1 MRTVAPAKVNW
12 TLEVLGKRD
21 DGYHEIRSVMQTVDL
36 CDDVSIESSAA
47 LSLAVAGEHEASED
61 DLTLKAA
68 RLIAARVGS
77 ELPAAIRVTK
87 RIPVG
92 SGLGGGSSD
101 AAATMR
107 LLNEL
112 HGLGLSAEDLATA
125 GAEVGSDVPFFVYGG
140 TALVEGRGERVTPLP
155 DASETWMVL
164 VVPPIRVAEKTKRMY
179 QALRLGD
186 FSNGGRS
193 DALSQRV
200 LQGERVSQ
208 EDIHNVFERVAYEV
222 FARLDAYREALLS
235 AGARAVHLGGAGPA
249 LFALAESEAHAQAM
263 SERIRSLQAKVF
275 VVRTPTTGEATAV
288 AD

>member
-1 MRTVAPAKVNW
+1 MRTVAPAKINW

-193 DALSQRV
+193 DALSRRV